1 VNRNSKVYVNYFL
14 LKIIEI
20 TWRSIFEGMET
31 SQVKTKVSDYRKRL
45 QKLEKDNEKL
55 EAELIER
62 EAIMANLFSFIEGNF
77 AKHER

>member
-1 VNRNSKVYVNYFL
+1 
-14 LKIIEI
+14 
-20 TWRSIFEGMET
+20 MET